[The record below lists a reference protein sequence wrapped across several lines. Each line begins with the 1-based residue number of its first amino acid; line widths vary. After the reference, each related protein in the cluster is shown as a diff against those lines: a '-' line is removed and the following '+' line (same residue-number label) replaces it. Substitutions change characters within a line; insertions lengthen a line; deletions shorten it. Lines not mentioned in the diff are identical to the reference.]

1 MGNNWIEEQ
10 DTAIR
15 PAEQPNAASEHV
27 PTLTSTP
34 TAQDAWHEP
43 PSGGPASKPEPS
55 PHPKRR
61 RRLIVALALLALL
74 VAVLAPSALAV
85 SAAMHDYSTLKT
97 LGLSGVRHLLRAKN
111 DLEGKP
117 NTDTA
122 SSDSS
127 CATTP
132 SPTTTPGA
140 STGTSSTSGLSAGSI
155 TIPDAA
161 AVQAAQGELTAA
173 QHDFQQIQTQL
184 AHPDFVLSV
193 APSVPGVNTKISTAR
208 GLANIGYDAS
218 TLGIEITGAAL
229 PLLTRLHGSSL
240 GNTSLLTK
248 ADVDALQHAID
259 SSKTTLADIQTQ
271 LKQVRL
277 DDLPICAAQKDQ
289 FSALAAQLPRAQQL
303 LDDASGLPAA
313 AGWLLGTDAPRHFLI
328 QTLDRTELRPTGGFA
343 GEYGVVTVQNGKLQ
357 TLTLNNVDL
366 IDYGHYSN
374 GWAINNR
381 PPDTYSWWP
390 IPNWG
395 LRDANLSADF
405 PTNAKLVMD
414 VFKKEGGGNVDGL
427 INVTPVAIAHVLKV
441 TGPLVVPV
449 YNETVTADNLED
461 RIHYYQLTP
470 EGIARNHALFP
481 NDTDAF
487 ARKRFAQAIARLLE
501 DRLRH
506 LSAKELV
513 PVAKQMLSDM
523 RSKEIQ
529 VYVTNSKLEDL
540 LVKERAAGAIDT
552 TPGVD
557 SFLIVHTNWSAAK
570 STPHI
575 KVMERDDV
583 TLDAKGGATHHLTM
597 TMQNIPGN
605 TPYYGFTTYQDYVR
619 VYVPSQA
626 KLLSADGFDTNVAL
640 CGGSSCSANP
650 YPGGE
655 LVCPPGGYA
664 PGSRTWT
671 IHGNDNA
678 RPLDVLGGP
687 TQTKSD
693 VAGRAMWGGNI
704 VVPMSCTATLTVSW
718 YVANVAAPSTAVPAA
733 DAPYT
738 LLVQRQAGTFYPIH
752 VTIHPA
758 KDVPAD
764 GTKTATFDGTL
775 SENLP
780 FTLGKP
786 SPKPTP

>member
-1 MGNNWIEEQ
+1 
-10 DTAIR
+10 
-15 PAEQPNAASEHV
+15 
-27 PTLTSTP
+27 
-34 TAQDAWHEP
+34 
-43 PSGGPASKPEPS
+43 
-55 PHPKRR
+55 
-61 RRLIVALALLALL
+61 
-74 VAVLAPSALAV
+74 
-85 SAAMHDYSTLKT
+85 
-97 LGLSGVRHLLRAKN
+97 
-111 DLEGKP
+111 
-117 NTDTA
+117 
-122 SSDSS
+122 
-127 CATTP
+127 
-132 SPTTTPGA
+132 
-140 STGTSSTSGLSAGSI
+140 
-155 TIPDAA
+155 
-161 AVQAAQGELTAA
+161 
-173 QHDFQQIQTQL
+173 
-184 AHPDFVLSV
+184 
-193 APSVPGVNTKISTAR
+193 
-208 GLANIGYDAS
+208 
-218 TLGIEITGAAL
+218 
-229 PLLTRLHGSSL
+229 
-240 GNTSLLTK
+240 
-248 ADVDALQHAID
+248 
-259 SSKTTLADIQTQ
+259 
-271 LKQVRL
+271 
-277 DDLPICAAQKDQ
+277 
-289 FSALAAQLPRAQQL
+289 
-303 LDDASGLPAA
+303 
-313 AGWLLGTDAPRHFLI
+313 
-328 QTLDRTELRPTGGFA
+328 
-343 GEYGVVTVQNGKLQ
+343 
-357 TLTLNNVDL
+357 
-366 IDYGHYSN
+366 
-374 GWAINNR
+374 
-381 PPDTYSWWP
+381 
-390 IPNWG
+390 
-395 LRDANLSADF
+395 
-405 PTNAKLVMD
+405 
-414 VFKKEGGGNVDGL
+414 
-427 INVTPVAIAHVLKV
+427 
-441 TGPLVVPV
+441 
-449 YNETVTADNLED
+449 
-461 RIHYYQLTP
+461 
-470 EGIARNHALFP
+470 
-481 NDTDAF
+481 

-529 VYVTNSKLEDL
+529 VYVTNTKLENL

-552 TPGVD
+552 TPGID

>member
-1 MGNNWIEEQ
+1 MGKNWIEEQ
-10 DTAIR
+10 DTVTQ
-15 PAEQPNAASEHV
+15 PATQSNATDWQASTV
-27 PTLTSTP
+27 TS
-34 TAQDAWHEP
+34 P
-43 PSGGPASKPEPS
+43 PPGSPALPRS

-61 RRLIVALALLALL
+61 RRLIVALVLLALL
-74 VAVLAPSALAV
+74 IAILAPSALAV
-85 SAAMHDYSTLKT
+85 SAALRDYSTLKT
-97 LGLSGVRHLLRAKN
+97 LGLSGVHHLLRAKN

-117 NTDTA
+117 NNDG
-122 SSDSS
+122 SSSSSS
-127 CATTP
+127 CATTT
-132 SPTTTPGA
+132 SATTTPAAPGG
-140 STGTSSTSGLSAGSI
+140 GTSGATGLSASGI

-161 AVQAAQGELTAA
+161 AVQAAQGELQFA
-173 QHDFQQIQTQL
+173 QRDFQQIQAQL
-184 AHPDFVLSV
+184 AHPDFVLG
-193 APSVPGVNTKISTAR
+193 AAGSVPGVNTKISTAR

-218 TLGIEITGAAL
+218 TLGVEVTSAVL
-229 PLLTRLHGSSL
+229 PLLTRLHSTSL
-240 GNTSLLTK
+240 GNTSLLTT

-271 LKQVRL
+271 LKQIRL
-277 DDLPICAAQKDQ
+277 DDLPICAAQKDE
-289 FSALAAQLPRAQQL
+289 FSALVAQLPRAQQL

-343 GEYGVVTVQNGKLQ
+343 GEYGVATVQNGKLQ
-357 TLTLNNVDL
+357 TFTLNNVDL

-405 PTNAKLVMD
+405 PTNAKLVSD

-427 INVTPVAIAHVLKV
+427 INVTPVAIAHILKV
-441 TGPLVVPV
+441 TGSLYVPV

-470 EGIARNHALFP
+470 EGEARNQALYP
-481 NDTDAF
+481 NDTPAF
-487 ARKRFAQAIARLLE
+487 ARKRFAQAIAHLLE

-506 LSAKELV
+506 LSAKELM
-513 PVAKQMLSDM
+513 PVAKQMFSDM
-523 RSKEIQ
+523 RTKEIQ
-529 VYVTNSKLEDL
+529 VYFTNPTLEDL

-575 KVMERDDV
+575 KVVESDDV

-605 TPYYGFTTYQDYVR
+605 TPYYGYTTYQDYVR

-626 KLLSADGFDTNVAL
+626 KLLSADGFDTNVPL
-640 CGGSSCSANP
+640 CAVSSCSANP

-655 LVCPPGGYA
+655 LVCPAGGYV

-671 IHGNDNA
+671 LNGNDSA
-678 RPLDVLGGP
+678 RPLDVLGAP

-693 VAGRAMWGGNI
+693 VAGRVMWGGNM
-704 VVPMSCTATLTVSW
+704 VVPMNCTATLTLSW
-718 YVANVAAPSTAVPAA
+718 YVSNVAAPSTGVPTA

-738 LLVQRQAGTFYPIH
+738 LLVQRQSGTFYSVH

-758 KDVPAD
+758 KDVAAD
-764 GTKTATFDGTL
+764 GTKASTYDATL
-775 SENLP
+775 AENLP

-786 SPKPTP
+786 APKPTP